1 MSKSV
6 ERLTEEVIG
15 VKAAPIEV
23 FALDVVSQRRV
34 AQLERDVAELTRLLL
49 QQHSSSSSV

>member
-1 MSKSV
+1 MRNAT
-6 ERLTEEVIG
+6 ERLSEQLVG
-15 VKAAPIEV
+15 VKAAAIEV
-23 FALDVVSQRRV
+23 LPLDVVTQRRV

>member
-1 MSKSV
+1 MRNAT
-6 ERLTEEVIG
+6 ERLSQQLVG
-15 VKAAPIEV
+15 VKAAAVEV
-23 FALDVVSQRRV
+23 LPLDVVTQRRV